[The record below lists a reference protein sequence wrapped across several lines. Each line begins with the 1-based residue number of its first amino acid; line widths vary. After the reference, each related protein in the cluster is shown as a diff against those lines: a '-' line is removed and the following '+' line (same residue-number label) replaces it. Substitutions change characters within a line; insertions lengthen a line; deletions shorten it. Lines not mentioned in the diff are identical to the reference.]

1 MNNTPAATG
10 WLWIRQG
17 FLYFRQQPME
27 LCALFLCYL
36 FAMLVLELVP
46 FVGQVLTFVCLPL
59 FTLSF
64 MQACRQL
71 ELGKRVHPR
80 ILLYG
85 FHESRRKRM
94 LQLGLLY
101 LLAAGIALASSTLV
115 DDGVFW
121 QVISGQIELNEKT
134 VQDSHLTRAMLFAM
148 VIYIPA
154 LMSFWFAGP
163 LIAWQQMPVFK
174 AMFYSFFASLRTFR
188 VLLMYALAWFAVGGI
203 LPTLLGMIV
212 ASISGNASLMFVIMM
227 PLSMLSTTILY
238 CSFYPSYVTIFGQ
251 PTDETTVSSTIS

>member
-1 MNNTPAATG
+1 MNKIPANTG

-27 LCALFLCYL
+27 LSVLFLCYL
-36 FAMLVLELVP
+36 FAMLALELVP
-46 FVGQVLTFVCLPL
+46 IIGQVLTFACLPL

-71 ELGKRVHPR
+71 EQGQKVHPR

-85 FHESRRKRM
+85 FRAPHLSRLIR
-94 LQLGLLY
+94 LGLLY
-101 LLAAGIALASSTLV
+101 MLAAGIALAASTLI

-134 VQDSHLTRAMLFAM
+134 LQNSHMTGAMLFAM
-148 VIYIPA
+148 LVYLPA
-154 LMSFWFAGP
+154 LMGFWFAGP
-163 LIAWQQMPVFK
+163 LIAWQQMSIFK
-174 AMFYSFFASLRTFR
+174 AVFYSFFASLRSFR
-188 VLLMYALAWFAVGGI
+188 VLVVYALAWFAVGGV

-212 ASISGNASLMFVIMM
+212 ASISGNSNLMFVIMM

-251 PTDETTVSSTIS
+251 PTEETGLSSTIS